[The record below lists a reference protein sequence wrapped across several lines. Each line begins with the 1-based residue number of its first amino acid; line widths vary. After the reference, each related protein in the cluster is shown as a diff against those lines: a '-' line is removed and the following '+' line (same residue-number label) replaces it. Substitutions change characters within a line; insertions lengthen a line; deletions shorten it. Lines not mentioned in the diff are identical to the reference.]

1 MLRITRQTDYGVMIL
16 TRIAQEGPGRI
27 HTARDL
33 AAETEVP
40 LPTVSKIL
48 KLLARAELLV
58 SQRGVKGGYR
68 LARAAGEITVAEVIR
83 AIEGPIAMTE
93 CVESGVGECDKES
106 WCPVRSNWQLINDAV
121 AGALEGITLARMARP
136 LEFAAAARSG
146 AAPARRAGPT
156 GGGGASG

>member
-16 TRIAQEGPGRI
+16 TRIAQEGPARI

-48 KLLARAELLV
+48 KLLSRAELLV

-68 LARAAGEITVAEVIR
+68 LARPAGAITVAEVIR

-93 CVESGVGECDKES
+93 CVESSAGDCDKES

-121 AGALEGITLARMARP
+121 EGALEGITLARMARP
-136 LEFAAAARSG
+136 LEFLPAVRANGAAARH
-146 AAPARRAGPT
+146 AGPT
-156 GGGGASG
+156 VGGGTRG

>member
-16 TRIAQEGPGRI
+16 TRIAQEGTARI

-48 KLLARAELLV
+48 KLLARAELLQ

-68 LARAAGEITVAEVIR
+68 LARHPAEITLVEVIR

-93 CVESGVGECDKES
+93 CVESSPGECDKES
-106 WCPVRSNWQLINDAV
+106 WCPVRSNWRMINDAV
-121 AGALEGITLARMARP
+121 EGALAGITLARMARP
-136 LEFAAAARSG
+136 LELRGTVRARGAAAG
-146 AAPARRAGPT
+146 LAGPCE
-156 GGGGASG
+156 GGGTRG

>member
-16 TRIAQEGPGRI
+16 TRIALEGPARI

-68 LARAAGEITVAEVIR
+68 LARPAGQITVAEVIR

-93 CVESGVGECDKES
+93 CVESAAGECDKES
-106 WCPVRSNWQLINDAV
+106 WCPVRSNWRLINDAV
-121 AGALEGITLARMARP
+121 QSALEEITLARMARP
-136 LEFAAAARSG
+136 LELLPAARARG
-146 AAPARRAGPT
+146 AGAELAGPT
-156 GGGGASG
+156 GGGGSRG